1 MFDLTVLPFP
11 RDFFATFLM
20 HMFRDIYEF
29 PVKIQHRRV
38 NYAVVNSRMDYC
50 STVLVGARRT
60 ITDQSQRMLNTAARF
75 ITSTRKFDRGLR
87 QILHDQLHWLDVPD
101 RVLFKLAV
109 TVYQCLNGRAPLY
122 PVVYWGVYAGIRRI
136 PTSGFF

>member
-38 NYAVVNSRMDYC
+38 NSGVSGGRWTLTRWPRSSML
-50 STVLVGARRT
+50 SLTLEWITV
-60 ITDQSQRMLNTAARF
+60 
-75 ITSTRKFDRGLR
+75 
-87 QILHDQLHWLDVPD
+87 
-101 RVLFKLAV
+101 
-109 TVYQCLNGRAPLY
+109 APFWS
-122 PVVYWGVYAGIRRI
+122 VHEGQ
-136 PTSGFF
+136 